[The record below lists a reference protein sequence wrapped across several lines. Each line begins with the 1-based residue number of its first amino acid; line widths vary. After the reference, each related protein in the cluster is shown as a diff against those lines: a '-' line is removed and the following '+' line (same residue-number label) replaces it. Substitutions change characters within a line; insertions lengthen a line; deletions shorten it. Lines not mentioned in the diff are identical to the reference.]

1 MRIPALLA
9 VLLLAL
15 TACGETGTRVPAEV
29 NATSLRTK
37 LGAQTT
43 DQCFLQPAR
52 QRPAGCEKYVT
63 QLGGVVGSV
72 DELALRDPAL
82 AEPGRALRA
91 GIDAYRAATCG
102 TTGPAEP
109 CRKAL
114 TDIAAAVEAV
124 KTRLDTTA
132 ESR

>member
-1 MRIPALLA
+1 MRTPVLIA

-15 TACGETGTRVPAEV
+15 AACGETGTRVPAEV
-29 NATSLRTK
+29 NAASLRTK

-52 QRPAGCEKYVT
+52 QLPEGCEKYVT

-91 GIDAYRAATCG
+91 GIDAYRANACG
-102 TTGPAEP
+102 TSGEPGP
-109 CRKAL
+109 CQKAL
-114 TDIAAAVEAV
+114 SDIAAAVDAV

-132 ESR
+132 STS